1 MKKNNRWARAAMTL
15 LLAFVCAGI
24 HAQTTTIKYTATE
37 KIPRFEEIQ
46 YFVGATALQSHTFD
60 EGTGEGT
67 VVYDGT
73 VTEFGSYCLQFTLAL
88 TGIVIPEGVTNL
100 GFQAFKACSNLT
112 TIKLPK
118 SLTTIGNPSGLVF
131 DGCSGLA
138 NGQFI
143 IDDLEWWC
151 SLDIRGCF
159 SNPLYYAKKFYSAPD
174 VEVTNLVIPEGV
186 TSICA
191 DAFNGCEGITSV
203 TLPSTLTAIG
213 SSAFAKTNIES
224 VAIPASVTEIGGS
237 AFEYCAKLTSVTIPE
252 GVTTIGGSAFARSGL
267 TSLTLPSTITSMSQ
281 SFYGCADLATLTLT
295 PGITSLGG
303 SFYNCPKLTTVNIPG
318 SVKEVGSSDFSRC
331 MGLETVTLNE
341 GTEKVSFNTCDL
353 LATINFP
360 STIKEIYFSYC
371 PSLETVTL
379 QEGVTRI
386 GGFEGCTGLKQI
398 NIPSTVT
405 YVGTFKDCNAL
416 EKVII
421 ADIASWCNARHYEA
435 NHYGPTLKAGKL
447 YFGTVDNNE
456 EITNLVIPEGVK
468 TIKSCSFY
476 SLPNITSVTI
486 PSSLTSWEWQAFYGC
501 TGVTDVWC
509 LADPI
514 TLSWSESENN
524 FKAEKET
531 QMHVLE
537 ADLWSSK
544 FPDANATFV
553 GDLTQVSYTATATV
567 DAFDKAANFTGATK
581 ALANVFDAET
591 GEGKGIFG
599 GNLTGIADNAFA
611 GSTTLTGITVPD
623 GVTTIGAHAFDGCTA
638 LATITLPKTVTL
650 FNNNAFAGLDNI
662 TDVWCIADPEALT
675 WDGTGFKDGKQTVM
689 HVMVADDWTTKFPDA
704 NVTFQGDMTRFRYT
718 AMSKDTKSFYE
729 TDNFVGATEM
739 VQHDYNTETGEGSV
753 IFKGIVT
760 GLEYRTFYRNEL
772 LTSIIIPTTVTEMK
786 DYIFNGCSKLTTVS
800 LPNTITSM
808 GGSNFSQCT
817 SLTTVNIPTSL
828 NAIPSS
834 TFYKCSSLADIDI
847 PVTITD
853 IGSSAFS
860 NCTGLTNIFIPATV
874 TQIGSHAFED
884 CTNLTKVI
892 TPDLAAWCA
901 IDYSGGNADSNPLCH
916 AKHLYVGS
924 KASNTEVTDLVIP
937 DGVEEVKRLTFY
949 NCEGLTSIVIPA
961 SVTTI
966 GKYGYSPFH
975 GCTNVTDIYCMAD
988 PFAQWEGNADA
999 EAFMPEKQTK
1009 WHVPEAEPW
1018 EEKFPEA
1025 NVTFTADL
1033 IIATAEG
1040 YEGDYDKAGHSITVN
1055 VQAPTGTT
1063 VMYGLTEEAYDL
1075 DTNPVYT
1082 DAGTYTVYYQVTK
1095 EGYIP
1100 VEGSAVVTIHMI
1112 PGTIDYAV
1120 TSLEKDRDEVPFTN
1134 ELTIEG
1140 DGQMSYESSDEQVVT
1155 VDQTGLVTIKGFG
1168 SATITATVSDGTNYF
1183 YGDDNRTL
1191 TYTVYVYRDMSSV
1204 FPTDGAWATY
1214 VAKENLATP
1223 DGLKAYVVSEAD
1235 GTTVTAT
1242 PIDYIPAGVGI
1253 LLNRSDV
1260 KVSAYKGDGYMGV
1273 TSSFE
1278 SKLVGSATDA
1288 TSLTPYKDF
1297 VLFDDE
1303 FMLSS
1308 SATIPAARAY
1318 LPAVK
1323 VPAGA
1328 RRMTIVID
1336 DEATGIDSMMLTT
1349 DDGAWY
1355 SIDGRRLNGRPAAKG
1370 LYIHQGRKIVIRQ

>member
-1 MKKNNRWARAAMTL
+1 MTL

-37 KIPRFEEIQ
+37 KIDRFEEIQ

-60 EGTGEGT
+60 EGTGNGT
-67 VVYDGT
+67 VVYEGT
-73 VTEFGSYCLQFTLAL
+73 VTEFDTRCLQWTSAL

-100 GFQAFKACSNLT
+100 GFQAFQGCSNLT

-118 SLTTIGNPSGLVF
+118 SLTTIGNPTGLVF

-143 IDDLEWWC
+143 IDDIAWWC
-151 SLDIRGCF
+151 NLDIRGVF

-186 TSICA
+186 TSIGGN
-191 DAFNGCEGITSV
+191 AFYRCEGITSV

-213 SSAFAKTNIES
+213 SNAFAYTNIES
-224 VAIPASVTEIGGS
+224 VAIPASVTEIEEGT
-237 AFEYCAKLTSVTIPE
+237 FKHCANLTSVTIPE
-252 GVTTIGGSAFARSGL
+252 GVTTIGGSAFANSGL

-295 PGITSLGG
+295 PGITTLGQ

-318 SVKEVGSSDFSRC
+318 SVKEIGSSDFSSC
-331 MGLETVTLNE
+331 TGLTTVTLNE
-341 GTEKVSFNTCDL
+341 GTEEVNFSGCTDL
-353 LATINFP
+353 TTINFP
-360 STIKEIYFSYC
+360 SSIKEIYFKNC

-386 GGFEGCTGLKQI
+386 GSFEGCSGLKQI

-405 YVGTFKDCNAL
+405 YIGGFKACNNL

-421 ADIASWCNARHYEA
+421 ADIPSWCAARHYDA
-435 NHYGPTLKAGKL
+435 RYYGPTVMAGKL
-447 YFGTVDNNE
+447 YLGTVDDYE
-456 EITNLVIPEGVK
+456 EITNLVIPEGVTK
-468 TIKSCSFY
+468 ITGEAFIGLS
-476 SLPNITSVTI
+476 NITSVTL
-486 PSSLTSWEWQAFYGC
+486 PSTLTNWEYKVFDGC

-509 LADPI
+509 LSDPI
-514 TLSWSESENN
+514 ALTWSESENN

-531 QMHVLE
+531 MMHVLE

-553 GDLTQVSYTATATV
+553 ADLMQVPYTATAKV
-567 DAFDKAANFTGATK
+567 NAFAADKFTGAT
-581 ALANVFDAET
+581 AMLLNSFDAEA
-591 GEGKGIFG
+591 GKGYAIFG
-599 GNLTGIADNAFA
+599 GNLTGVAANAFA
-611 GSTTLTGITVPD
+611 GSTSLTSITLPD
-623 GVTTIGAHAFDGCTA
+623 GIATIGSNAFNGCTA
-638 LATITLPKTVTL
+638 LATITLPKTVTT
-650 FNNNAFAGLDNI
+650 FSANAFAGLANT
-662 TDVWCIADPEALT
+662 TDVWCVAEPEALT
-675 WDGTGFKDGKQTVM
+675 WDGTGFKDGKATTM

-704 NVTFQGDMTRFRYT
+704 NVSFLGDMTRFRYT
-718 AMSKDTKSFYE
+718 ATGKDTKSFYE
-729 TDNFVGATEM
+729 LDNFVGATEM

-760 GLEYRTFYRNEL
+760 ELKYRTFYRNYQ
-772 LTSIIIPTTVTEMK
+772 LTSMVIPTTVTEMK
-786 DYIFNGCSKLTTVS
+786 DYIFNGCSNLTTVS

-847 PVTITD
+847 PENITD
-853 IGSSAFS
+853 IGYSAFS
-860 NCTGLTNIFIPATV
+860 NCTGLTSIFIPATV

-966 GKYGYSPFH
+966 GKYGYNPFH

-1025 NVTFTADL
+1025 NVTITADL

-1055 VQAPTGTT
+1055 VQAPMGTT

-1134 ELTIEG
+1134 ELTIVG

-1183 YGDDNRTL
+1183 YGDDNRML
-1191 TYTVYVYRDMSSV
+1191 TYTVYVYRDMSSA

-1214 VAKENLATP
+1214 VAKEDLATP

-1308 SATIPAARAY
+1308 SVTIPAARAY

-1336 DEATGIDSMMLTT
+1336 GEATGIDSMMLTT

>member
-15 LLAFVCAGI
+15 LLALVCAGI

-46 YFVGATALQSHTFD
+46 YFVGATAVQSHTFD
-60 EGTGEGT
+60 EGTGKGT
-67 VVYDGT
+67 VVYEGT
-73 VTEFGSYCLQFTLAL
+73 VTEFGSCCLQWTSAL
-88 TGIVIPEGVTNL
+88 TGIVIPEGVTRIGYQ
-100 GFQAFKACSNLT
+100 GFFQCSNLT
-112 TIKLPK
+112 NLTLPK
-118 SLTTIGNPSGLVF
+118 SLKEIGVPTGQAF
-131 DGCSGLA
+131 GGCTSLK

-143 IDDLEWWC
+143 IDDIAWWC
-151 SLDIRGCF
+151 SLTINGG
-159 SNPLYYAKKFYSAPD
+159 SNPLSFTKKFYSAPD
-174 VEVTNLVIPEGV
+174 VEVTDLVIPEGV
-186 TSICA
+186 TSIPQN
-191 DAFNGCEGITSV
+191 AFYQCEGIKSV
-203 TLPSTLTAIG
+203 SLPSTLTTIG
-213 SSAFAKTNIES
+213 ESAFYGCNGLKS
-224 VAIPASVTEIGGS
+224 VAIPAGAEIGYG
-237 AFEYCAKLTSVTIPE
+237 AFQRCENLTNVTISE
-252 GVTTIGGSAFARSGL
+252 GVSKIGGSAFAYTGL

-295 PGITSLGG
+295 PGITTLGG
-303 SFYNCPKLTTVNIPG
+303 SFYNCPSLTTVNIPG
-318 SVKEVGSSDFSRC
+318 SIKEIGSSDFSNC
-331 MGLETVTLNE
+331 TGLTTVTLNE
-341 GTEKVSFNTCDL
+341 GTEKVNFSGCTDL
-353 LATINFP
+353 TTINFP
-360 STIKEIYFSYC
+360 SSIKEIYFKNCS
-371 PSLETVTL
+371 SLETVTL

-386 GGFEGCTGLKQI
+386 GGFKGCTGLKQI

-405 YVGTFKDCNAL
+405 YIGGFNACNNL

-421 ADIASWCNARHYEA
+421 ADIPSWCNANHYDA
-435 NHYGPTLKAGKL
+435 RLYGPTLMAGKL
-447 YFGTVDNNE
+447 FLGTVDNNK
-456 EITNLVIPEGVK
+456 EIIDLVIPEGVTK
-468 TIKSCSFY
+468 ITGEAFIGLS
-476 SLPNITSVTI
+476 NITSVTL
-486 PSSLTSWEWQAFYGC
+486 PSTLTNWEYKVFDGC

-509 LADPI
+509 LSDPI
-514 TLSWSESENN
+514 ALTWSESENN

-531 QMHVLE
+531 MMHVLE

-553 GDLTQVSYTATATV
+553 ADLMQVPYTATAKV
-567 DAFDKAANFTGATK
+567 NAFAADKFPGAT
-581 ALANVFDAET
+581 ALLLNNFDAET
-591 GEGKGIFG
+591 GKGNAIFG
-599 GNLTGIADNAFA
+599 GKLTGVAANAFA
-611 GSTTLTGITVPD
+611 GITSLTSITLPD
-623 GVTTIGAHAFDGCTA
+623 GIATIGSNAFNGCTA
-638 LATITLPKTVTL
+638 LETITLPKTVTT
-650 FNNNAFAGLDNI
+650 FSANAFAGLANT
-662 TDVWCIADPEALT
+662 TDVWCVAEPEALT
-675 WDGTGFKDGKQTVM
+675 WDGTGFKDGKATTM

-704 NVTFQGDMTRFRYT
+704 NVSFLGDMTRFRYT
-718 AMSKDTKSFYE
+718 ATAKDTKSFYE
-729 TDNFVGATEM
+729 TENFVGATEM
-739 VQHDYNTETGEGSV
+739 AAHDYNTETGEGSV

-760 GLEYRTFYRNEL
+760 GLEYRTFYQNNL
-772 LTSIIIPTTVTEMK
+772 LTSMVIPTTVTEMK
-786 DYIFNGCSKLTTVS
+786 GYIFNGCSNLTTVS

-828 NAIPSS
+828 NAIPGS

-847 PVTITD
+847 PENITD
-853 IGSSAFS
+853 IGYSAFS
-860 NCTGLTNIFIPATV
+860 KCTGLTSIFIPATV

-901 IDYSGGNADSNPLCH
+901 IDYSGGNADSNPLCY

-966 GKYGYSPFH
+966 GKYGYNPFH

-1112 PGTIDYAV
+1112 PGTFDYAV

-1191 TYTVYVYRDMSSV
+1191 TYTVYVYRDMSSA

-1214 VAKENLATP
+1214 VAKEDLATP

-1336 DEATGIDSMMLTT
+1336 GEATGIDSMMLTT